1 MIQFQICI
9 CWFLLIF
16 FFWRPY
22 KTAFFNVMPVFA
34 CRYEMQFLIVKTLI
48 FFSTCD
54 DSSFKNHCQLW
65 CKILQ
70 YISVI
75 RFFFSGY
82 SSWSLELLSYSE
94 VLLLENITSGTVLS
108 TGTHFD
114 LVYVGPC
121 KCSNI
126 SVSEELSYDTV
137 FIPILPI

>member
-1 MIQFQICI
+1 MQIRNAISHCQNI
-9 CWFLLIF
+9 YF
-16 FFWRPY
+16 FFQLAMTLHLR
-22 KTAFFNVMPVFA
+22 TTVSCDVRSFNTF
-34 CRYEMQFLIVKTLI
+34 
-48 FFSTCD
+48 
-54 DSSFKNHCQLW
+54 H
-65 CKILQ
+65 
-70 YISVI
+70 I

-137 FIPILPI
+137 FIPILSI